1 MLCRGAAAGGQEER
15 GCCQAASRGRC
26 AAAAAAA
33 EGCREQGDPTQMVQ
47 HLIVLGSLRRCAT
60 KGPCWC
66 CTVCTQSRG
75 TLNEWLPCDEGRES
89 LAAHERAWLCMQVSA
104 LEADR
109 LHWQERYQE
118 SMRKTAPARPGRSLP
133 GSNGDPSCVA
143 DVSSLDNG
151 PGALG
156 RTTGNIVAADEDQ
169 EPDQDDLDR
178 LIR

>member
-1 MLCRGAAAGGQEER
+1 
-15 GCCQAASRGRC
+15 
-26 AAAAAAA
+26 
-33 EGCREQGDPTQMVQ
+33 
-47 HLIVLGSLRRCAT
+47 
-60 KGPCWC
+60 
-66 CTVCTQSRG
+66 
-75 TLNEWLPCDEGRES
+75 
-89 LAAHERAWLCMQVSA
+89 MQVSA

-151 PGALG
+151 PGALD